1 MPEIIKFHVYLR
13 RLARRRDVKST
24 LSGVIEF
31 INFNGGYRHS
41 CLNNLPAV
49 KELTALAGTLPRADK
64 SPVPTCAFR
73 PIPFRINSHFYL
85 KILRGERSATSAGP
99 STRLAGAT
107 CWFRRAQVARRRCRI
122 FCAAGFLAARFCLSA
137 RRVATS
143 ASNHLGGGNFAKK
156 STVKQK
162 DIAELWFGLAR

>member
-85 KILRGERSATSAGP
+85 KILRRERSATSAALD
-99 STRLAGAT
+99 STRWCNPMVSACTGCSSALSI
-107 CWFRRAQVARRRCRI
+107 FR
-122 FCAAGFLAARFCLSA
+122 AAGFLAARFCLSA
-137 RRVATS
+137 HHVATS
-143 ASNHLGGGNFAKK
+143 ASNHLGGTLPR
-156 STVKQK
+156 S
-162 DIAELWFGLAR
+162 RP